1 MTQANS
7 GRRALVLGALAAL
20 AGGIGLAAAQ
30 TRGGMMG
37 RGMMGGG
44 AMGGGAWGPMG
55 GRGMGRGV
63 TDMPGYLDA
72 LKAQLGITKAEAP
85 AWKEYADTLGGVAAQ
100 MQGLHAS
107 MAHSMPG
114 ATWSERR
121 GFMEQMFAAHRQAA
135 DSVEA
140 AAKKLLPA
148 LDPGQRETASA
159 ILPGLRGGGMMG
171 GKMMRRSG

>member
-1 MTQANS
+1 MTQVNF
-7 GRRALVLGALAAL
+7 GRRALVLGAVAAV
-20 AGGIGLAAAQ
+20 AGGIGLAVAQ
-30 TRGGMMG
+30 PRGGMMG
-37 RGMMGGG
+37 RGM
-44 AMGGGAWGPMG
+44 MGGGAWGPMG

-85 AWKEYADTLGGVAAQ
+85 AWNEYADTVRGVAAQ
-100 MQGLHAS
+100 MRGLHEG
-107 MAHSMPG
+107 MAHTMPG

-121 GFMEQMFAAHRQAA
+121 GFIEQMFTAHRQAA
-135 DSVEA
+135 DSVHA
-140 AAKKLLPA
+140 AAEKLLPT
-148 LDPGQRETASA
+148 LDPQQRETASA